1 MAPCINFVTGNSN
14 KLREVKAILEPGIE
28 VRSNPIDV
36 EEVQGSIE
44 EVTESKCR
52 RAAELVNGPV
62 LVEDTALCFNALAG
76 LPGPYITEPANSSY
90 GYLLLLTTPCWFEY
104 SKWFLAGIG
113 HEGLNNLLAAYAD
126 KSAEAVCTF
135 GYSEGP
141 GHKPIIFQGRCPVS
155 CLICA
160 FDWCTVCTSNQ
171 PASQLILSWAE
182 GKYCPCK
189 GADSFW

>member
-76 LPGPYITEPANSSY
+76 LPGPYI
-90 GYLLLLTTPCWFEY
+90 
-104 SKWFLAGIG
+104 KWFLAGIG

-126 KSAEAVCTF
+126 KSAEAVCWDPIFEHDGKTF
-135 GYSEGP
+135 AEMDGAEKNKISHRSRALEKLRQWFEGERQ
-141 GHKPIIFQGRCPVS
+141 H
-155 CLICA
+155 
-160 FDWCTVCTSNQ
+160 
-171 PASQLILSWAE
+171 
-182 GKYCPCK
+182 
-189 GADSFW
+189 